1 MNLTLKITP
10 HLVPILK
17 LISENAEVVVS
28 APTGT
33 GKSLGIPW
41 AVAKTGARIFV
52 SVPTVTAALSLYET
66 QKKLSSNVKIG
77 FAAEGKVFYDENTKI
92 VYATSGHM
100 RKKMLSY
107 VREGLCMPLDFTDVL
122 MIDEVH
128 TGSADN
134 DIILALWNYCRL
146 GNPVITEQNKKVQVP
161 RLIYS
166 SAVIPESLLNSNVKI
181 YTVPDK
187 NYPIQIRYHNKDY
200 EVDDSSLYSDLAKL
214 ISEYHT
220 SSVEGGF
227 LVFLPGANEVE
238 TVMKLLSNLSNVLIL
253 PAYSSLSGEDISKI
267 YESVPDGKVGGQ
279 IEPKLRKIIVAT
291 NIAETAITIEN
302 IGVVFDSM
310 REKRAETSLNG
321 GFRLTT
327 SLISKASGTQRCGRT
342 GRTRAGICYR
352 MITENGYKNLEET
365 RPSELD
371 SIPIHTITMELLN
384 VGIRPSKLLKQITK
398 AREEFTLDLLRMLN
412 MVDDK
417 GVTTEIG
424 RFATMFPLSVRN
436 SVALY
441 HWLYSGVVEVGEDKV
456 EEEKEILREPFPAI
470 VTLAM
475 IDSYG
480 PPYFWFPKKE
490 RNMIATDYNELVE
503 LHREQYFDK
512 YKGKTEIDT
521 FLNIF
526 NDMIEEIGYFGA
538 DIKDYCVKNSL
549 NNKKMREMINIVRQ
563 SINTVERINQQKT
576 RNKKLKLNKGKI
588 DRGIINVERT
598 INELR
603 PILEKCYADLILERV
618 ETSSVR
624 IQYRSINNKK
634 VVYTLDTQKTLNM
647 LENIQPKRLLGIL
660 TTEISTGNNF
670 SFNILNLA
678 IDISSGVGEKY
689 NLNADP
695 YLLRILDK
703 PKATKEE
710 YTVDDLPPSN
720 IVIEVPESIDRIND
734 RTITTRI
741 GGISSLQTLGQTS
754 NLENNLGVVGNRRNE
769 SLVETI
775 EEDRQIPLLQVI
787 RSKVNYIAVN

>member
-66 QKKLSSNVKIG
+66 QKKLSSDVKIG

-107 VREGLCMPLDFTDVL
+107 IREGLCMPLDFTDVL

-238 TVMKLLSNLSNVLIL
+238 SVMKLLSNLSNILIL

-267 YESVPDGKVGGQ
+267 YESTTG
-279 IEPKLRKIIVAT
+279 ILRKVIIAT

-441 HWLYSGVVEVGEDKV
+441 HWLYGYDSIEGESD
-456 EEEKEILREPFPAI
+456 KEILREPFPAI

-526 NDMIEEIGYFGA
+526 NDMISSIGYFGA

-576 RNKKLKLNKGKI
+576 RNKKLKLNKG
-588 DRGIINVERT
+588 IINVERT

-624 IQYRSINNKK
+624 IQYRSISNKK

-678 IDISSGVGEKY
+678 LDISSNVDISSDVEEKY
-689 NLNADP
+689 TLNADP
-695 YLLRILDK
+695 YLLKILDK

-710 YTVDDLPPSN
+710 YNVDDLPPSN
-720 IVIEVPESIDRIND
+720 IVIEVPESVDRIND
-734 RTITTRI
+734 RTITTRV
-741 GGISSLQTLGQTS
+741 GGISSLQVLGQTS

-775 EEDRQIPLLQVI
+775 EEDRQIPLLTVV